1 MVGYADLDAATV
13 QLGLSATDPDHNA
26 LIGRLA
32 QVDDEV
38 SRLIDLKTGRSFGGN
53 AGSLARQ
60 VPPPPSPWNRIL
72 SLPFAVRSVT
82 AIELAGP
89 VVETLAPGDWALCIG
104 TELTGDYHGIERIDG
119 GVWPVAGYGQIVT
132 VTGLWSD
139 QADGQPV
146 PPEIVAA
153 ATFLACDEWRL
164 RESSPS
170 GEIGADGLTIR
181 PRNPWNY
188 QIVKLAI
195 DRYRVATSQAGF

>member
-1 MVGYADLDAATV
+1 MGYADLYGCMA
-13 QLGLSATDPDHNA
+13 QLGLSETDTDHNA

-38 SRLIDLKTGRSFGGN
+38 ARMIDLKTGRSFGGT
-53 AGSLARQ
+53 AAPLARQ
-60 VPPPPSPWNRIL
+60 VPLPPSPWCRVL
-72 SLPFAVRSVT
+72 SLPFAVRSVS
-82 AIELAGP
+82 AIALAGP
-89 VVETLAPGDWALCIG
+89 VAETLTSDDWALCLG
-104 TELTGDYHGIERIDG
+104 TEMTGDYHGIERIDG
-119 GVWPVAGYGQIVT
+119 GWPVRGYGQTCT
-132 VTGLWSD
+132 VTGVWSD
-139 QADGQPV
+139 QADGQDV

-153 ATFLACDEWRL
+153 ATFLTCDEWRL

-195 DRYRVATSQAGF
+195 DRYSVATSMAGF